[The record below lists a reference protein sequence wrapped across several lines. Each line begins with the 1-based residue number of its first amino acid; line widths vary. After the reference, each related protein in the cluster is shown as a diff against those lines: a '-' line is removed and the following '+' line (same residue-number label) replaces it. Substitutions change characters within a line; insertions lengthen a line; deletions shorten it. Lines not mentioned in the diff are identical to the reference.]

1 MVRSKQAKR
10 ETNDKAVGIV
20 LGILGVLLI
29 GILASGAWWLRTIK
43 EPLDADNCPRSGPK
57 AVHVIMIDRSDPVLG
72 QQAQSVRQQVEKLK
86 NDALFGTRFDV
97 YTFEGD
103 TKNEM
108 RPIVQVCAPGR
119 PEDANELIENPEL
132 VRRRYEERFS
142 QVLDHAVTELLH
154 VSTLPNSP
162 IIESVRAAAITSFGP
177 VTAGKIPLH
186 VTLVS
191 DMVQNTA
198 LTSHFKTEPN
208 FAQLSKSPAWT
219 SLQPNLKGA
228 DVNILYLVR
237 PDAKRGSV
245 TIQNRG
251 HQLFWEQLI
260 AASGG
265 RLNSILP
272 L

>member
-1 MVRSKQAKR
+1 MRGRRARR
-10 ETNDKAVGIV
+10 ERGDKTIGVALAIAGIV
-20 LGILGVLLI
+20 LVSA
-29 GILASGAWWLRTIK
+29 LAGGAWWLRKVK

-57 AVHVIMIDRSDPVLG
+57 VVHLIMIDRSDPITG
-72 QQAQSVRQQVEKLK
+72 QQAQGIRQRVERLK
-86 NDALFGTRFDV
+86 NDATFGTRFDI

-103 TKNEM
+103 AKNEM
-108 RPIVQVCAPGR
+108 HPVVEVCAPGR
-119 PEDANELIENPEL
+119 PADANELIENPEF

-142 QVLDHAVTELLH
+142 NVIDRTLTDLLEA
-154 VSTLPNSP
+154 SSLPNSP
-162 IIESVRAAAITSFGP
+162 IIESIRAAAITSFGP
-177 VTAGKIPLH
+177 LTSGKVPLH

-208 FAQLSKSPAWT
+208 FQRLSKTAAWT

-228 DVNILYLVR
+228 EVDILYLIR
-237 PDAKRGSV
+237 PGAKRGAGA
-245 TIQNRG
+245 IQNRG
-251 HQLFWEQLI
+251 HELFWEQLI
-260 AASGG
+260 AASDG